1 MILAWLTFFDGILA
15 IALALA
21 GIVAS
26 HFGLTP
32 PLTGFQ
38 LFLLAFLF
46 SMLGFLIGII
56 ALLVTFLMP
65 TRRMGRSQAVAGTIM
80 SLMILAPV
88 GDIFITHRV
97 YPPINDITTDTKNS
111 PEFVHAQDLPAN
123 HGRNMKYDAA
133 TYAAK
138 QEAAP
143 AYKDLAPLQL
153 DGKPDDV
160 FEKAEIIAGEIPD
173 WQITYNDPKTR
184 TLEGTATSMVFLFK
198 DDFVIQV
205 RAADSSGSLVEMR
218 SKSRDG
224 KGDLGTNYNRIESFF
239 RLLQGAPR
247 GVPTPTPVTH

>member
-1 MILAWLTFFDGILA
+1 MILAWLAFFDGLLA

-21 GIVAS
+21 GIVAA

-32 PLTGFQ
+32 PLMGFQ
-38 LFLLAFLF
+38 LFLMAFLF
-46 SMLGFLIGII
+46 SILGFLVGVI
-56 ALLVTFLMP
+56 ALIVTFLMP
-65 TRRMGRSQAVAGTIM
+65 TRRAGRSRAVVGTIM
-80 SLMILAPV
+80 SLMILAPI
-88 GDIFITHRV
+88 GNIFITHRG
-97 YPPINDITTDTKNS
+97 YPPINDITTDTKNP

-143 AYKDLAPLQL
+143 AYKGLAPLKF

-173 WQITYNDPKTR
+173 WQITDNDPKTH
-184 TLEGTATSMVFLFK
+184 TLEGIATSIVFRFK

-205 RAADSSGSLVEMR
+205 RDADNGGSLVEMR

-239 RLLQGAPR
+239 RLLQGTPR
-247 GVPTPTPVTH
+247 GVPTPTPVPQ

>member
-46 SMLGFLIGII
+46 SILGFLIGII

-65 TRRMGRSQAVAGTIM
+65 TRRAGRSRAVAGTIM

-88 GDIFITHRV
+88 GDIFMTHRV
-97 YPPINDITTDTKNS
+97 YPPINDITTDTKDP

-123 HGRNMKYDAA
+123 QGRNMKYAAA
-133 TYAAK
+133 TYATK

-143 AYKDLAPLQL
+143 AYKDLTPLQL
-153 DGKPDDV
+153 DGKPNDV
-160 FEKAEIIAGEIPD
+160 FEKAEIIAGEISD

-184 TLEGTATSMVFLFK
+184 SLEGTATSMVFRFK

-224 KGDLGTNYNRIESFF
+224 KGDLGTNYNRIKSFF
-239 RLLQGAPR
+239 RLMQGAPR
-247 GVPTPTPVTH
+247 GVPTATPVPQ